1 MEVKPLM
8 MLLIAMSCLLGGFV
22 YSYFTPSPNFFAE
35 IPFTG
40 VTIAAFLAGTIFF
53 GYLAFIPMLLFG
65 FQLGADKNA
74 AIFLYFIP
82 SLIATYAGTKLGFAL
97 QADFF
102 KKRNAMKDM
111 KIIILLLIGA
121 VALALVVEM
130 SLPMI
135 INFWPKEYFGLSVV
149 EGKNN
154 AIGLI
159 GEISKLAK
167 R

>member
-1 MEVKPLM
+1 M
-8 MLLIAMSCLLGGFV
+8 MLLIAMGCLLGGFA
-22 YSYFTPSPNFFAE
+22 YSYTTPAPNFFAE

-74 AIFLYFIP
+74 AVFLYFIP
-82 SLIATYAGTKLGFAL
+82 LLIATYAGTKMGFAL
-97 QADFF
+97 QADFM
-102 KKRNAMKDM
+102 KKRNVIKDM
-111 KIIILLLIGA
+111 KIIIFLIVIA
-121 VALALVVEM
+121 VAIALVVEL
-130 SLPMI
+130 SLPTI
-135 INFWPKEYFGLSVV
+135 IELWPKEIFGLSVV

-159 GEISKLAK
+159 EEISKLA
-167 R
+167 RR

>member
-1 MEVKPLM
+1 M
-8 MLLIAMSCLLGGFV
+8 MLLIAMICLLGGFT
-22 YSYFTPSPNFFAE
+22 YSYFTPSPNFFVE

-82 SLIATYAGTKLGFAL
+82 SLIATYAGTKMGFAL
-97 QADFF
+97 QADFL
-102 KKRNAMKDM
+102 KKRNVMFDM
-111 KIIILLLIGA
+111 KIIIFLIIVA
-121 VALALVVEM
+121 VALAFIVEI

-135 INFWPKEYFGLSVV
+135 IEYWPKEALGLSVV

-154 AIGLI
+154 LFGLM
-159 GEISKLAK
+159 EQLSKLA
-167 R
+167 RG